1 MNTVSNARH
10 LLPGEADALEA
21 RFALR
26 LTAHLEAGA
35 QTLPHDISERLRVA
49 RRLALAQARHQAV
62 AVRRPQATPADS
74 ISIVGIDAHS
84 GAATLGRLGSG
95 GESVWWSRLGWLAP
109 ALVLAIGL
117 VGLGEWQ
124 SREQIAQAAE
134 IDTALLGDDLPP
146 AAYLDAGF
154 GEFLRLPPEVVAPAA
169 PSVLPADESH
179 ELLASVSAS
188 AGN

>member
-1 MNTVSNARH
+1 VNTVSIARN

-26 LTAHLEAGA
+26 LTSHLEAGA

-49 RRLALAQARHQAV
+49 RMQALAQARHQAI
-62 AVRRPQATPADS
+62 AARRPQTTPAES
-74 ISIVGIDAHS
+74 ISIVGIDAHT
-84 GAATLGRLGSG
+84 GTATLGRMGGG

-109 ALVLAIGL
+109 ALALAIGL
-117 VGLGEWQ
+117 AGLGEWQ

-154 GEFLRLPPEVVAPAA
+154 GEFLRRPPEVATPE
-169 PSVLPADESH
+169 VLPAAEDPST
-179 ELLASVSAS
+179 LLTVTGS
-188 AGN
+188 

>member
-1 MNTVSNARH
+1 VNTVSIARN

-49 RRLALAQARHQAV
+49 RMQALAQARHQAV
-62 AVRRPQATPADS
+62 AMRRPQAASAPD

-84 GAATLGRLGSG
+84 GAATLGHMGGGS
-95 GESVWWSRLGWLAP
+95 ESVWWSRLGWLVP
-109 ALVLAIGL
+109 ALVLAVGL
-117 VGLGEWQ
+117 TGLGEWE

-154 GEFLRLPPEVVAPAA
+154 GEFLRRPPEVTAPTAA
-169 PSVLPADESH
+169 PVEDSPS
-179 ELLASVSAS
+179 LLAST
-188 AGN
+188 GN

>member
-1 MNTVSNARH
+1 VNTVSNARH

-35 QTLPHDISERLRVA
+35 QTLTHDVSERLRVA
-49 RRLALAQARHQAV
+49 RRQALAQARHQAV
-62 AVRRPQATPADS
+62 AARRPQVASADS
-74 ISIVGIDAHS
+74 ISIVGIDARS
-84 GAATLGRLGSG
+84 GTATLGRLGGG

-109 ALVLAIGL
+109 ALVLVVGL
-117 VGLGEWQ
+117 TGLGEWQ

-154 GEFLRLPPEVVAPAA
+154 GEYLRRPPEVAAPAA
-169 PSVLPADESH
+169 PAADETH
-179 ELLASVSAS
+179 NLLAS

>member
-1 MNTVSNARH
+1 VNTVSIARN

-49 RRLALAQARHQAV
+49 RRQALAQARHQAV
-62 AVRRPQATPADS
+62 AVRRPQLAPAGG
-74 ISIVGIDAHS
+74 ISIVGIDAHT
-84 GAATLGRLGSG
+84 GTATLGRMGGG
-95 GESVWWSRLGWLAP
+95 GESVWWSRLGWLVP
-109 ALVLAIGL
+109 ALALAIGL
-117 VGLGEWQ
+117 AGLGEWQ

-154 GEFLRLPPEVVAPAA
+154 GEFLRRPPEVVAPAA
-169 PSVLPADESH
+169 TPVEDSH
-179 ELLASVSAS
+179 SLLAS